1 MDDSRSREKFS
12 LVHRRSRE
20 QTKFHMERFLASFCT
35 KKKNRWRLARSS
47 SSFVICHLHLV
58 GRQSEKRNKLFFCF
72 FQGMVEMLVG

>member
-20 QTKFHMERFLASFCT
+20 QTKFHMERVFVQ
-35 KKKNRWRLARSS
+35 KKKNNRWRLARSS

-58 GRQSEKRNKLFFCF
+58 GRQSEKRDKLFFYF